1 ALEYRWADG
10 RSDRLAKLAA
20 ELVRL
25 QPDVILSAWG
35 TPGAMA
41 TKNATSTIPI
51 VFAGVGNAVGVG
63 VVASLARPGGNVTGS
78 TFISEEIIGK
88 QLELLKAV
96 IPKIVR
102 VGVVVNPS
110 NPVYWTDLE
119 SRRGIGPSSVPTAH
133 GRRGAARGGP

>member
-1 ALEYRWADG
+1 MNRRAFVTGLGAVLAVSHGAEGQQRPKIYRVGVLSPFSSQFGPGPSFEAFLRTLHELGYVEGHDVALEYRWADG

-51 VFAGVGNAVGVG
+51 V
-63 VVASLARPGGNVTGS
+63 
-78 TFISEEIIGK
+78 
-88 QLELLKAV
+88 
-96 IPKIVR
+96 
-102 VGVVVNPS
+102 
-110 NPVYWTDLE
+110 
-119 SRRGIGPSSVPTAH
+119 
-133 GRRGAARGGP
+133 